1 MACGRNKF
9 SCDDGKC
16 ISMSW
21 VCDGETDCDDMSDE
35 ICASPPG
42 YIATAATGA
51 VATTKVV
58 GGSATAHHTVKP
70 TLMPDMKCD
79 ADNFSCDDGKC
90 ISMSWVCD
98 GEPDC
103 DDMSDE
109 SWKHCASPPGYI
121 TTVATGAVETTKVV
135 GESATDHHTVKPTLM
150 LGTAPVLVV
159 SLSLAA
165 VVCAVLLFAL
175 YKWRQR
181 KHLVPDDSA
190 VTHIYHLPN
199 PGVGLNDIELDP
211 TGKSG
216 QTTSDYERMDP
227 IVNNSDPVYESTQ
240 NPVYQQLGAPSVTV
254 NESIA

>member
-70 TLMPDMKCD
+70 TLMP
-79 ADNFSCDDGKC
+79 
-90 ISMSWVCD
+90 
-98 GEPDC
+98 
-103 DDMSDE
+103 
-109 SWKHCASPPGYI
+109 ASPPGYI